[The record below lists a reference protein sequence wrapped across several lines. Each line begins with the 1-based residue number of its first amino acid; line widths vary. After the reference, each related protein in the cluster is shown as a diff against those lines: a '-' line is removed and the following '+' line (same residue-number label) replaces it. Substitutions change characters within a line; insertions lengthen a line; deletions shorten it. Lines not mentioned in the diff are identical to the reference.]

1 MNFFKCTF
9 QLIKLEFNWNNVVY
23 LCQQKMLKK
32 LGKGG
37 IASTFEFTQYFCLP
51 NIFLLHFAN
60 ANKVLGVGLRET
72 LTGVGS
78 RQIFH

>member
-1 MNFFKCTF
+1 MEQGSLFVSAK
-9 QLIKLEFNWNNVVY
+9 NV
-23 LCQQKMLKK
+23 KK

-37 IASTFEFTQYFCLP
+37 IASTFEFTQYFSLP

-60 ANKVLGVGLRET
+60 ENKVLGLCLSET
-72 LTGVGS
+72 LTTVGT

>member
-1 MNFFKCTF
+1 
-9 QLIKLEFNWNNVVY
+9 
-23 LCQQKMLKK
+23 MLKK

-60 ANKVLGVGLRET
+60 ANKVLGLCLSET